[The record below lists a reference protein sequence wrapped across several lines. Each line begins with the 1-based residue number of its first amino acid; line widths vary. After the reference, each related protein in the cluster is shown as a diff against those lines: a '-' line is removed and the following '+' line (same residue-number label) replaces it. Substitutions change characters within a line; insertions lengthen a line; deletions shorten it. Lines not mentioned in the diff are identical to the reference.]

1 MPVTCIDIDGEA
13 SDVTADAASALAQKM
28 ADYHRKNI
36 VYIETADGQHL
47 LTVEG
52 GALPGRSP
60 QARLLPAQ
68 PEGLEADTSGAARPA
83 DYPGATEARGQ
94 LAARSSS

>member
-52 GALPGRSP
+52 GALPAEVRKLGYFLPSP
-60 QARLLPAQ
+60 KGWKRIRAVPHDLLTTL
-68 PEGLEADTSGAARPA
+68 GLRKPA
-83 DYPGATEARGQ
+83 D
-94 LAARSSS
+94 S

>member
-1 MPVTCIDIDGEA
+1 MTVTCIDIDGGV

-36 VYIETADGQHL
+36 VHIETADGQHL

-52 GALPGRSP
+52 AAMPSGVRQLGFFAPRPTGWARIRALSVPSYRHRGDAGAPRS
-60 QARLLPAQ
+60 
-68 PEGLEADTSGAARPA
+68 
-83 DYPGATEARGQ
+83 
-94 LAARSSS
+94 

>member
-36 VYIETADGQHL
+36 VYVETADGQHL

-52 GALPGRSP
+52 GTLPTEVRQLGFFLPSP
-60 QARLLPAQ
+60 KGWKRIRAVPRDLLTNL
-68 PEGLEADTSGAARPA
+68 GLRKPADT
-83 DYPGATEARGQ
+83 
-94 LAARSSS
+94 